1 MIVSQYEGKIAK
13 LATVVTELVSDKE
26 SKSKSFRMDYGPK

>member
-13 LATVVTELVSDKE
+13 LATIVTALVSDKE
-26 SKSKSFRMDYGPK
+26 SKSKSFRMD

>member
-13 LATVVTELVSDKE
+13 LAKIVTALVSDKE
-26 SKSKSFRMDYGPK
+26 SKGLFG